1 MATKK
6 ISKKLY
12 YLRAFQYND
21 PLDLEQCLR
30 QSLAIADNVF
40 KTEIVRSGEVTQIT
54 HRDLVPAKVDGGLLL
69 HIEKGN
75 QAESIKTIRH
85 KSMNLT
91 EEGDEISPPQDQSF
105 MNRECFIFVCG
116 QHVIFCGHNNMSQQ
130 ALAAYLH
137 ALSEHCQSLDET
149 CPVYKPS
156 FRSVPNCDKIR
167 MMQDEGVRSIS
178 AELTAYQATINNPPS
193 VFSRLK
199 GLFRKDDDLSDIQD
213 QADLQVNIEIK
224 LDGNTRA
231 SLEAQKE
238 LREQAQMVIDEENAD
253 FKIITQKGNTI
264 KPDDIKLSKSV
275 HIPKHN
281 NTNGLSRMAVLL
293 ELVGYFNELQKDNL
307 TQL

>member
-12 YLRAFQYND
+12 YLRAFEYNG

-30 QSLAIADNVF
+30 QLLAIADNVS
-40 KTEIVRSGEVTQIT
+40 KTEIVRAGEVTQIT
-54 HRDLVPAKVDGGLLL
+54 HRDLAPTKADRGLLL
-69 HIEKGN
+69 HVEKGN

-105 MNRECFIFVCG
+105 MNRECFIFVFE

-137 ALSEHCQSLDET
+137 ALSEYCHSLDET
-149 CPVYKPS
+149 CSVCKPS
-156 FRSVPNCDKIR
+156 FRSVPNCDKIQ
-167 MMQDEGVRSIS
+167 MIQDEGVRSIL

-193 VFSRLK
+193 LFGRLK
-199 GLFRKDDDLSDIQD
+199 GLFRKDDELSNIQD
-213 QADLQVNIEIK
+213 KADLQVNVEIK

-238 LREQAQMVIDEENAD
+238 LCEQAQMVINEENSD

-264 KPDDIKLSKSV
+264 KPDDVKLSKLV
-275 HIPKHN
+275 YIPKHN
-281 NTNGLSRMAVLL
+281 NTNGLSRIAALS
-293 ELVGYFNELQKDNL
+293 ELVSYFNELQKDNL